1 MSEPSILY
9 ETEDFL
15 AVLKPAGLVVHHGPH
30 TLKSKDEPTLCEWL
44 VLRYPELKVVGDDPE
59 NRPGIVHRLDK
70 DTSGIMLIP
79 RNQKYFEYLKK
90 IFQNHEVKKTYV
102 ALTAGKPKQKEGV
115 IDRAIGIKSG
125 TTKRSIF
132 SEKMAKSAI
141 TRFSVVDVFENN
153 LNPKNISLVKIYP
166 ETGRTHQIRV
176 HLASIGCPVLG
187 DKLYGGIYKNIT
199 PRLMLHALAVEFL
212 VKPGEKILI
221 EAPLTEDFEKVLVE
235 YKLEL

>member
-1 MSEPSILY
+1 MLEPTILY
-9 ETEDFL
+9 ETKDFV
-15 AVLKPAGLVVHHGPH
+15 AVSKPAGLVVHHGVH
-30 TLKSKDEPTLCEWL
+30 VLKTKEDPTLCEWL
-44 VLRYPELKVVGDDPE
+44 ALRYPELRVVGDDPE

-70 DTSGIMLIP
+70 DTSGVMLIP

-90 IFQNHEVKKTYV
+90 LFQDHEVNKTYV
-102 ALTAGKPKQKEGV
+102 ALVAGKPKQREGV

-125 TTKRSIF
+125 TTKRSVF

-141 TRFSVVDVFENN
+141 TRFSVVGVFENN

-187 DKLYGGIYKNIT
+187 DKLYGGGYKNVT
-199 PRLMLHALAVEFL
+199 NRLMLHALAVEFFI
-212 VKPGEKILI
+212 KSGEKILI
-221 EAPLTEDFEKVLVE
+221 EAELPDDFKLILDK
-235 YKLEL
+235 YKLKL